1 MYSSNIKIFNMQF
14 KDISLRIN
22 FNPNTELF
30 LKIIIGDKSDNIPK
44 IINGIKKEG
53 ALKIAQMK
61 EEERI
66 DYLISINAYDN
77 YNLNKKLIDLNEIPI
92 NLINN
97 FNEYYNIIID

>member
-1 MYSSNIKIFNMQF
+1 MQF

-22 FNPNTELF
+22 YNPNFELL

-44 IINGIKKEG
+44 IINGIRKDT
-53 ALKIAQMK
+53 ALKIALMTD
-61 EEERI
+61 EDRI
-66 DYLISINAYDN
+66 NYLKSINAYDN

-92 NLINN
+92 NFINN